1 MLMDTDMK
9 TLVATAVTTAL
20 LTLPSFAV
28 AGADC
33 TKHSKAD
40 WMSVLDLQKRIVNE
54 YEFTIKKFKID
65 DECYEIYGW
74 ETDENGDEQKI
85 EVYFDAK
92 TGDIVKKK

>member
-1 MLMDTDMK
+1 MNFKVK
-9 TLVATAVTTAL
+9 TVFFAAL
-20 LTLPSFAV
+20 STLPSVVF

-33 TKHSKAD
+33 TEHPKSE

-54 YEFTIKKFKID
+54 YGFSIAKFKVD

-74 ETDENGDEQKI
+74 ETDENGKEQKI

>member
-1 MLMDTDMK
+1 MNFKVK
-9 TLVATAVTTAL
+9 TIFIAAL
-20 LTLPSFAV
+20 ATLPSVAM

-33 TKHSKAD
+33 TEYPKSE
-40 WMSVLDLQKRIVNE
+40 WMSVLDLQTRIVNE
-54 YEFTIKKFKID
+54 YGFSIAKFKVD

-74 ETDENGDEQKI
+74 ETDENGKEQKI